1 MVPAKVKYQGD
12 MQNNWNLKD
21 TVKLY
26 SRDME
31 NVICAKAENKS
42 ILYLDLQLEPCLLK
56 KKEKKGGQCF
66 SKLFGASRLATAASQ
81 G

>member
-1 MVPAKVKYQGD
+1 MVPAKIKYQGD

-31 NVICAKAENKS
+31 NVICTKAENKY
-42 ILYLDLQLEPCLLK
+42 ILYLDLRLEPCL
-56 KKEKKGGQCF
+56 
-66 SKLFGASRLATAASQ
+66 
-81 G
+81 